1 MEVKVNS
8 SELLKRLEQVVKVVA
23 SKSVMQILDD
33 VMFEVRGNVMVLT
46 ASDSETW
53 LSVKC
58 PILEASDGM
67 RFCVNAKDF
76 MELIKNIAD
85 KELTLSVEEDTSQL
99 LCDYGNGQ
107 FSMPYDAAEEY
118 PAPVSSGGGMIS
130 VLVDGKKIH
139 KAIELTLVGV
149 GNSITRPIM
158 NGINFKFG
166 EDGMTVSSTN
176 THKIIQYKD
185 KSVVL
190 DGAGGFTIPK
200 KPSIVLL
207 SILASIEGEVK
218 LSFDGS
224 SISANNSDFKMSARL
239 IEGAYPNCRSV
250 MPTDNKVVVSIDK
263 GSILQA
269 LKRVSPM
276 TSEVSDLV
284 VLSFND
290 GYVTI
295 SADNAMFG
303 KSASE
308 TVACNCD
315 GEIKIGFK
323 GSDLAEMI
331 KNIDDD
337 NIIISLS
344 TPKSGALITA
354 ASTYSQD
361 EYISMLAPS
370 LIGQNG

>member
-1 MEVKVNS
+1 
-8 SELLKRLEQVVKVVA
+8 
-23 SKSVMQILDD
+23 
-33 VMFEVRGNVMVLT
+33 
-46 ASDSETW
+46 
-53 LSVKC
+53 
-58 PILEASDGM
+58 
-67 RFCVNAKDF
+67 
-76 MELIKNIAD
+76 
-85 KELTLSVEEDTSQL
+85 
-99 LCDYGNGQ
+99 
-107 FSMPYDAAEEY
+107 
-118 PAPVSSGGGMIS
+118 
-130 VLVDGKKIH
+130 
-139 KAIELTLVGV
+139 
-149 GNSITRPIM
+149 
-158 NGINFKFG
+158 
-166 EDGMTVSSTN
+166 
-176 THKIIQYKD
+176 
-185 KSVVL
+185 
-190 DGAGGFTIPK
+190 
-200 KPSIVLL
+200 
-207 SILASIEGEVK
+207 
-218 LSFDGS
+218 
-224 SISANNSDFKMSARL
+224 
-239 IEGAYPNCRSV
+239 